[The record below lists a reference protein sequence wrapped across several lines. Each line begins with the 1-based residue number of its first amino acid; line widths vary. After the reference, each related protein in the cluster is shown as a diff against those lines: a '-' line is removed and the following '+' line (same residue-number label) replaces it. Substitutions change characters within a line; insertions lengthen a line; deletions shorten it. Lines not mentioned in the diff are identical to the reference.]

1 MNCNKK
7 SHFDGVTPVHR
18 QGGGGAGF
26 GYVSVCKEEE
36 LSQALESKMEQ
47 RKGRDMVK
55 RSEEERRRERR
66 GEGLKRQSACG
77 GCELKIKKDRKR
89 KSKKK

>member
-1 MNCNKK
+1 
-7 SHFDGVTPVHR
+7 
-18 QGGGGAGF
+18 
-26 GYVSVCKEEE
+26 
-36 LSQALESKMEQ
+36 MEQ

>member
-47 RKGRDMVK
+47 RKGRDM
-55 RSEEERRRERR
+55 RSGVR
-66 GEGLKRQSACG
+66 
-77 GCELKIKKDRKR
+77 KKDEESAEVRG
-89 KSKKK
+89 